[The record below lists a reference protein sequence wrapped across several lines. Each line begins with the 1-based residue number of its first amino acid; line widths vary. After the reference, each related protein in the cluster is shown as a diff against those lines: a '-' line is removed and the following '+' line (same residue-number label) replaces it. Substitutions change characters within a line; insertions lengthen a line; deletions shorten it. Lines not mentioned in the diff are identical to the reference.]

1 MAKKVRGYRRYP
13 VGMKQQ
19 VVGRM
24 QTGENVKAL
33 ASELG
38 INRTLL
44 YVWKRNAAGQAY
56 GIAADGPQDLRDQ
69 GIRELEAKW
78 RNWKARWA
86 AGGRKSIFS
95 GQPCAGSRCYASRK
109 AGVAR
114 GRLRR
119 DPQTGRSARR
129 IECGVDVP
137 IGWDEPGQFLA
148 ALGAGGAGRGRSG
161 LAGCDPAGRGAA
173 SLLWVS
179 PDSGAD
185 RAGGF
190 SGRSQEGPAADARR

>member
-1 MAKKVRGYRRYP
+1 MRSFHGVLNHESFCKCDTVQRKSREP
-13 VGMKQQ
+13 
-19 VVGRM
+19 
-24 QTGENVKAL
+24 L
-33 ASELG
+33 ACCGHATARPL
-38 INRTLL
+38 
-44 YVWKRNAAGQAY
+44 A
-56 GIAADGPQDLRDQ
+56 RDKSAMV
-69 GIRELEAKW
+69 EAT
-78 RNWKARWA
+78 
-86 AGGRKSIFS
+86 GGRKSIFS